1 MSEVQCVRCGKAGQ
15 PLPAAPLNN
24 DLGRRVHA
32 EICQT
37 CWGEW
42 LKYQTMLINHYG
54 LNVRDAD
61 AKTFLM
67 ENMEKFLFSTGETE
81 EVDTSRQG
89 TISW

>member
-1 MSEVQCVRCGKAGQ
+1 MPDVQCTRCGKPGSG
-15 PLPAAPLNN
+15 LPYAPLNN
-24 DLGRRVHA
+24 ELGKRVQA

-54 LNVRDAD
+54 LNVRDPD
-61 AKTFLM
+61 AKKFLM
-67 ENMEKFLFSTGETE
+67 ENMEKHLFSSGDE
-81 EVDTSRQG
+81 EQVDTSKQG

>member
-1 MSEVQCVRCGKAGQ
+1 MADIQCSRCGKTAPG
-15 PLPAAPLNN
+15 LPYAPLNN
-24 DLGRRVHA
+24 DLGRRVQA

-54 LNVRDAD
+54 LNVRDPD
-61 AKTFLM
+61 AKKLLT
-67 ENMEKFLFSTGETE
+67 ENLEKFLFSTGDAEQ
-81 EVDTSRQG
+81 VDTSKQG